1 MCTTHIKKYVIEY
14 HSSHIRSFI
23 PHDLITHNFKTTD
36 YTVNAQR
43 VTGIQWWSLMITPQW
58 SIIDFIPPTSKM
70 NPCWSLLHRARSFF
84 LHTVRSMFP
93 QGCAVLQKHHI
104 FCLGCWTC
112 TVEQHPGTTWWHSC
126 PSPLSCCNQSLGMG
140 CGLSVLGNRGRR
152 TCCRF
157 YKLKRNK
164 DLREISWD

>member
-1 MCTTHIKKYVIEY
+1 
-14 HSSHIRSFI
+14 
-23 PHDLITHNFKTTD
+23 
-36 YTVNAQR
+36 
-43 VTGIQWWSLMITPQW
+43 MITPQW
-58 SIIDFIPPTSKM
+58 SIIDFLPPTSKM
-70 NPCWSLLHRARSFF
+70 NPCSSLLHRARSFF

-112 TVEQHPGTTWWHSC
+112 TVEQHPGTIWWHSC
-126 PSPLSCCNQSLGMG
+126 PSPLSCCNQSLGLG
-140 CGLSVLGNRGRR
+140 CGLSVLGNKGRR

-164 DLREISWD
+164 DLREILGIKFLFNFALYFGCYSLRQNSEERASKALTLLLPRGSPLTIKIVWR